1 MRFYPVKRTLILL
14 LYLIIGL
21 SYACENPVEQHGDQ
35 VIKAYK
41 RTEKFAGEISVQRLQ
56 EAVRAFH
63 IANNRY
69 PNDLDELGEFALV
82 KIDPGKFDYDPST
95 GTIRQ
100 KQP

>member
-1 MRFYPVKRTLILL
+1 MRFYPIKKTLIPL
-14 LYLIIGL
+14 LYLIIAF
-21 SYACENPVEQHGDQ
+21 SYACENPVAQHGDQ

-41 RTEKFAGEISVQRLQ
+41 RTEKFAGEISVQKLQ
-56 EAVRAFH
+56 EAARAFH

-69 PNDLDELGEFALV
+69 PNNLDELGEFSNV
-82 KIDPGKFDYDPST
+82 KLDPGKFDYDPST